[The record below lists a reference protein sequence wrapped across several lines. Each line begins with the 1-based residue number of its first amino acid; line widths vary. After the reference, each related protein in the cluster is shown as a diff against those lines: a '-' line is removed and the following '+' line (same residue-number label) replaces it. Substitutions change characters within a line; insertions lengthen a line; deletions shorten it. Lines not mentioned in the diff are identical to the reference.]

1 MAPVKPSTLLR
12 LELLTIHTCAKF
24 PTAVKSSLSNSKHAQ
39 NISVLYSDS
48 AIALSW
54 IKTDPAR
61 WHTFFSN
68 QVSRNLSM
76 LPSTEFFH
84 VPSED
89 NPADLCT
96 RGFLATQLMAQ
107 QKFWFEGSMWLGSSF
122 PIQPHTLLTQEE
134 AHHEVKSLT
143 VLNSP
148 CNLLVVRDNFN
159 SLVRMLRTLCVR
171 KGAFKKVLKAIFGRG
186 EMALALHAVV
196 TADQMVHFEAGY
208 RALSNSES
216 INPKSPIAPL
226 YSFMDNGVI
235 KVGGRLA
242 HGYPMTAD
250 QRFPLLVSHRSKLA
264 TLAINDVHKRTFMV
278 VSKQQWQK

>member
-1 MAPVKPSTLLR
+1 
-12 LELLTIHTCAKF
+12 
-24 PTAVKSSLSNSKHAQ
+24 
-39 NISVLYSDS
+39 
-48 AIALSW
+48 
-54 IKTDPAR
+54 
-61 WHTFFSN
+61 
-68 QVSRNLSM
+68 M
-76 LPSTEFFH
+76 LPSTELFH
-84 VPSED
+84 VPSEE
-89 NPADLCT
+89 NPADLCS
-96 RGFLATQLMAQ
+96 RGFQATQLVAQ
-107 QKFWFEGSMWLGSSF
+107 QKVWFEGPMWLGSSF

-159 SLVRMLRTLCVR
+159 SLVKMLRTLCIR
-171 KGAFKKVLKAIFGRG
+171 KVAFKKDLKAIFGRG
-186 EMALALHAVV
+186 KMALALHAVV

-208 RALSNSES
+208 RALSNGES
-216 INPKSPIAPL
+216 ISPKSPIAPL

-235 KVGGRLA
+235 RVGGRLA

-250 QRFPLLVSHRSKLA
+250 QRFSSLVSRRSKLA